1 MIRVTRTLAAVLGGI
16 ALAVATG
23 AQAALFSNLFI
34 FGDSLSDAGNNSI
47 VFDSLPS
54 GLLPTPVPPD
64 RRTPVPVPNEFTG
77 FSLVPTY
84 PYPTRTFTP
93 AVLFD
98 RYTNGF
104 NWAELFAAHFGLTA
118 LPSLFPG
125 IPGVLPPGTNFAFAG
140 ARTGPGGSGFPFS
153 LTDQVAFFQAGLGGS
168 PPPSTALY
176 VVAGGGNN
184 ARDTL
189 DEVIAAVLGGMTPAE
204 IDALIDAAASSY
216 ADDIAGILTQLA
228 GLNVVVWNTPD
239 AGKAPAVLAGASLL
253 DPFFI
258 GVLGSTFPEEATEI
272 AERMNEA
279 LMAEL
284 AGLGGV
290 RVFDLFDLVNDIVAD
305 PAAFGLANATLPC
318 AALPVCDP
326 SQLLFWDGIH
336 PTSAGHRIIADAMIA
351 FVPEPSSIALLLVAA
366 LGLIAFRTRR
376 VNTR

>member
-1 MIRVTRTLAAVLGGI
+1 
-16 ALAVATG
+16 
-23 AQAALFSNLFI
+23 
-34 FGDSLSDAGNNSI
+34 
-47 VFDSLPS
+47 
-54 GLLPTPVPPD
+54 
-64 RRTPVPVPNEFTG
+64 
-77 FSLVPTY
+77 
-84 PYPTRTFTP
+84 
-93 AVLFD
+93 
-98 RYTNGF
+98 
-104 NWAELFAAHFGLTA
+104 
-118 LPSLFPG
+118 
-125 IPGVLPPGTNFAFAG
+125 
-140 ARTGPGGSGFPFS
+140 
-153 LTDQVAFFQAGLGGS
+153 VAFFQAGLGGS